1 MIRRALVLALALFI
15 LPILAATAHAD
26 EGWIIHSHD
35 AQIAIRPD
43 GSMDIVETLRVDFGN
58 LEKHGIF
65 RDIPVVYDY
74 NAKQNRV
81 YDLDVKSVT
90 NSNGKDWTYETSRDG
105 GYFRIKIGDPDETIS
120 GPQIYQITYR
130 VGSALNGFSDH
141 DELYWNVNGE
151 WPVRT
156 EKVTATV
163 TLPSGSIPKVE
174 CFQGPAGSTDHC
186 QSKIDGRAATF
197 ATTTTMP
204 EDGQLTVVVA
214 IPKGVVAEPTPQLER
229 KPRSPD
235 EFFETTP
242 VNVGG
247 SIAVLLA
254 VIGGLGWSWWHF
266 GRDRRFTTTYYLTD
280 DPAEETRPLLS
291 SDPIV
296 VEFKP
301 PDGLRPAQLGLI
313 LDESADTLDVVATI
327 VDLAVRG
334 YLQIKEVPKGGLARL
349 FGGKDWEF
357 IRLDKDQTE
366 LQSFEREVLKGLFRY
381 GATESSLSDLRN
393 KFYKNL
399 EATKSKLYEDS
410 MRRKWFAVRPT
421 QARGLWAGLGI
432 GIIVVGVGAIF
443 GLGSVFGAGLL
454 AVPLVIG
461 GILMLITSRWMAK
474 RTAVGRAVLHRT
486 LGFRQYIA
494 TAEKDRQQFNEQRNI
509 FAAYLPYAIV
519 FRCVDKW
526 ANAFRDI
533 DTEPEIRSWYVGSGS
548 FVAHDFSRSLESF
561 SSAASSTATSTPGSS
576 GSSGFSG
583 GSSGGGGGG
592 GGGGSW

>member
-1 MIRRALVLALALFI
+1 MIRRALALALALII
-15 LPILAATAHAD
+15 LPILSTSALAD
-26 EGWIIHSHD
+26 EGWVIRSND

-43 GSMDIVETLRVDFGN
+43 GSMDIVETLQVDFGT

-65 RDIPVVYDY
+65 RNIPVLYDFG
-74 NAKQNRV
+74 AKQNRV
-81 YDLDVKSVT
+81 YDVEVKSVT
-90 NSNGKDWTYETSRDG
+90 DTEGTSWPYQTSHEG
-105 GYFRIKIGDPDETIS
+105 GYLQIKIGDPDRTIS
-120 GPQIYQITYR
+120 GPQSYR
-130 VGSALNGFSDH
+130 IAYHVRYALNGFQDH
-141 DELYWNVNGE
+141 DELYWNTNGE
-151 WPVRT
+151 WPVRS
-156 EKVTATV
+156 EKISATV
-163 TLPSGSIPKVE
+163 TLPSGTIPQVD
-174 CFQGPAGSTDHC
+174 CFQGTAGSTDRC
-186 QSKIDGRAATF
+186 RSAIDGQSATF
-197 ATTTTMP
+197 ATTSTLP
-204 EDGQLTVVVA
+204 EDGQMTVVVW
-214 IPKGVVAEPTPQLER
+214 IPKGVVTEPTPKIER
-229 KPRSPD
+229 KPRQID
-235 EFFETTP
+235 EFFDSTP
-242 VNVGG
+242 LNLGG

-254 VIGGLGWSWWHF
+254 VLGSLGWSWWRF
-266 GRDRRFTTTYYLTD
+266 GRDRRFTTNYYLSD
-280 DPAEETRPLLS
+280 NPAEETRPLLS

-296 VEFKP
+296 VEYKP
-301 PDGLRPAQLGLI
+301 PDNLRPAQLGLI

-334 YLQIKEVPKGGLARL
+334 YLQIKEVPKGGLAKL

-357 IRLDKDQTE
+357 IRLDQDTAD
-366 LQSFEREVLKGLFRY
+366 LQSFEREVLKGLFAY
-381 GATESSLSDLRN
+381 GAKRSTLSSLRN

-399 EATKSKLYEDS
+399 EVTKSKLYEDS

-421 QARGLWAGLGI
+421 QARGRWAGIAVAMIVI
-432 GIIVVGVGAIF
+432 GGGAIW
-443 GLGSVFGAGLL
+443 GLGMLWGAGLV

-461 GILMLITSRWMAK
+461 GILMLFTSRWMAK

-486 LGFRQYIA
+486 LGFRRYIA

-533 DTEPEIRSWYVGSGS
+533 DTEPEIRSWYVGSGA
-548 FVAHDFSRSLESF
+548 FAAHDFSRSLESF
-561 SSAASSTATSTPGSS
+561 STAASSTAGSTPGSS